1 MSEKLPSYEDFI
13 VDPKNLPSIDDLII
27 EEKLPSVD
35 DFIEPPRPEE
45 EIADLINADSADYDF
60 SSVGAGNTAIVDTG
74 PCSIE
79 ETQDLTE
86 IIRLI
91 SDVRKDIPEIPEIK
105 YYDDELKSIIERI
118 EGIPEVKHY
127 DKDIEAVCQ
136 QIDYVKEEIKELPE
150 PKYYDDQVLSIE
162 DRLSSLQEDLINI
175 PVVKYYD
182 EEIKAICQQIDQV
195 RSEIP
200 KFPKWVNEVNEVPDF
215 SWIGKTF
222 SVIDDDFVKVDDHLQ
237 AIRDR
242 INREVQDISENIET
256 KDFDNR
262 VEINKVS
269 DTLQET
275 KEKILKEIKE
285 TVIRVW
291 DHHHEFKNDD
301 RLLKKQILS
310 QFNNLKQRVDEEVK
324 QFNLKNK
331 EAKDLSKGY
340 FDELADEISNLPKP
354 KYYDENI
361 RSLNKDI
368 KKLNNHHDYNTTNI
382 SELYRIVDELKGKQE
397 VLKEELEEQGT
408 MLADPPDTNND
419 DPLTPIDQ
427 NFVTVDQLQKHY
439 KLFVERVQYQLA
451 SIGGGGAGFIKDL
464 DDVSFTSTN
473 NELLIYNAED
483 SKWVGIAST
492 ALVQNISAVSGDFD
506 VAGNITGTAATFTGN
521 VTVGGTITYDDVTF
535 LDSIGVATA
544 RSGLDVG
551 AGTITPIISIQA
563 STDTTTTTSASTID
577 SFVAATFRSAQYQI
591 QITQGSNYHVTTL
604 NVLHDGTDVY
614 LNEFG
619 TIRTSASLATFDA
632 DINSGS
638 VRVRATP
645 TTDSSTVFKLTK
657 TLTRV

>member
-13 VDPKNLPSIDDLII
+13 IDESSLPSVDELI
-27 EEKLPSVD
+27 ENNLPSVD

-45 EIADLINADSADYDF
+45 EIADILR
-60 SSVGAGNTAIVDTG
+60 VGAGNTAIDTA
-74 PCSIE
+74 PCSVE
-79 ETQDLTE
+79 ESQDLTE

-105 YYDDELKSIIERI
+105 YYDDELKSILERI
-118 EGIPEVKHY
+118 EGIPEIKYY

-150 PKYYDDQVLSIE
+150 PKYYDDQVASIE

-175 PVVKYYD
+175 PEVRHYEK
-182 EEIKAICQQIDQV
+182 EIVEICKQIDQV

-200 KFPKWVNEVNEVPDF
+200 EFPKWVNEVNEVPDF

-222 SVIDDDFVKVDDHLQ
+222 SVIDDDFVKVS
-237 AIRDR
+237 DR
-242 INREVQDISENIET
+242 FNSIKDQIDLEVQNIEESIET
-256 KDFDNR
+256 KDFESR
-262 VEINKVS
+262 VEIDKVS
-269 DTLQET
+269 TTLQET

-324 QFNLKNK
+324 NFNLKNT

-361 RSLNKDI
+361 RSLSKDI

-382 SELYRIVDELKGKQE
+382 TDLYQIVEELKGKQE
-397 VLKEELEEQGT
+397 VLKEELNEQGT
-408 MLADPPDTNND
+408 LLADPPDVKNN

-427 NFVTVDQLQKHY
+427 NFITVDQLQKHY

-451 SIGGGGAGFIKDL
+451 SIGGGGAGFIRDL
-464 DDVSFTSTN
+464 DDVTF
-473 NELLIYNAED
+473 D
-483 SKWVGIAST
+483 SSLGINQVLVYDDSSQKWVGIAST
-492 ALVQNISAVSGDFD
+492 SLINVVTGDLDVSGNISCA
-506 VAGNITGTAATFTGN
+506 
-521 VTVGGTITYDDVTF
+521 GTITYDDVTSV
-535 LDSIGVATA
+535 DSIGLATA
-544 RSGLDVG
+544 RSGLDIC
-551 AGTITPIISIQA
+551 AGSITPVISLQA
-563 STDTTTTTSASTID
+563 STSTTETTSVSNID
-577 SFVAATFRSAQYQI
+577 TFVAATFRSAQYQI

-604 NVLHDGTDVY
+604 NVLHDGTSVY

-619 TIRTSASLATFDA
+619 TIRTGAALASFDA
-632 DINSGS
+632 DINSGN

-645 TTDSSTVFKLTK
+645 TTDSSTVFKLSK

>member
-60 SSVGAGNTAIVDTG
+60 SSIGAGNTAIVDTG

-340 FDELADEISNLPKP
+340 FDDLADEISNLPKP

-382 SELYRIVDELKGKQE
+382 SELYRIVEELKGKQE

>member
-13 VDPKNLPSIDDLII
+13 VNPKNLPSIDDLII

-45 EIADLINADSADYDF
+45 EIADLYNADSADYDF
-60 SSVGAGNTAIVDTG
+60 SSVGAGNTAVDTT
-74 PCSIE
+74 PCSVE
-79 ETQDLTE
+79 EAQDLTE

-105 YYDDELKSIIERI
+105 YYDSELESILEQIKE
-118 EGIPEVKHY
+118 IPEVRYY
-127 DKDIEAVCQ
+127 DKEIKAVCE
-136 QIDYVKEEIKELPE
+136 QIDNVKEEIKELPE
-150 PKYYDDQVLSIE
+150 PKYYDDQVASIE
-162 DRLSSLQEDLINI
+162 DRISNLHEDLVNL

-182 EEIKAICQQIDQV
+182 EEITSIREQIDQV

-222 SVIDDDFVKVDDHLQ
+222 SVIDDDFIKVDDK
-237 AIRDR
+237 IKSICERMD
-242 INREVQDISENIET
+242 REVQDISENIET

-269 DTLQET
+269 DKLQET
-275 KEKILKEIKE
+275 KENILKEIKE

-310 QFNNLKQRVDEEVK
+310 QFNVLKQRVDEEVK

-331 EAKDLSKGY
+331 EARDLSKGY
-340 FDELADEISNLPKP
+340 FDDLADEISNLPKP

-361 RSLNKDI
+361 RDITKDI

-382 SELYRIVDELKGKQE
+382 SELYRIVEELKGKQE
-397 VLKEELEEQGT
+397 VLKEELDEQST
-408 MLADPPDTNND
+408 ILAEPPSTDNE

-464 DDVSFTSTN
+464 DDVSFDGSDKQ
-473 NELLIYNAED
+473 LLIYD
-483 SKWVGIAST
+483 SGTQKWVGIAST
-492 ALVQNISAVSGDFD
+492 ALLGDISEVSGNLNI
-506 VAGNITGTAATFTGN
+506 AGNITGTAATFTGN
-521 VTVGGTITYDDVTF
+521 VTIGGTITYDDVTF

-551 AGTITPIISIQA
+551 AGSITPIISIQA

-604 NVLHDGTDVY
+604 NVLHDGTDVF

-619 TIRTSASLATFDA
+619 TIRTGASLASFDA

>member
-13 VDPKNLPSIDDLII
+13 VDESNLPSVDELIV
-27 EEKLPSVD
+27 ENNLPSVD
-35 DFIEPPRPEE
+35 DYI
-45 EIADLINADSADYDF
+45 DM
-60 SSVGAGNTAIVDTG
+60 SVGAGNTAVDTT
-74 PCSIE
+74 PCSVE
-79 ETQDLTE
+79 EEITEEQQQDLTE

-105 YYDDELKSIIERI
+105 YYDSELESILEQIKE
-118 EGIPEVKHY
+118 IPEVRYY
-127 DKDIEAVCQ
+127 DKEIEAVCE
-136 QIDYVKEEIKELPE
+136 QIDSVKEEIKELPE
-150 PKYYDDQVLSIE
+150 PKYYDDQVASIE
-162 DRLSSLQEDLINI
+162 DRISNLHEDLVNL

-182 EEIKAICQQIDQV
+182 EEIKAICEQIDQV

-222 SVIDDDFVKVDDHLQ
+222 SVIDDDFIKVDDK
-237 AIRDR
+237 IKSICERMD
-242 INREVQDISENIET
+242 REVQDISENIET

-269 DTLQET
+269 DKLQET
-275 KEKILKEIKE
+275 KENILKEIKE

-331 EAKDLSKGY
+331 EARDLSKGY
-340 FDELADEISNLPKP
+340 FDDLADEISNLPKP

-361 RSLNKDI
+361 RNLSKDI

-382 SELYRIVDELKGKQE
+382 SELYRIVEELKGKQE

-464 DDVSFTSTN
+464 DDVSFDGTDN
-473 NELLIYNAED
+473 QLLIYNATD

-492 ALVQNISAVSGDFD
+492 ALSGGGNVSGDLTVSGD
-506 VAGNITGTAATFTGN
+506 AVISGNISVA
-521 VTVGGTITYDDVTF
+521 GTITYDDVTF
-535 LDSIGVATA
+535 VDSIGVVTA
-544 RSGLDVG
+544 RSGIELG
-551 AGTITPIISIQA
+551 AGSITPIIAIEAATS
-563 STDTTTTTSASTID
+563 TTTTTSASNID
-577 SFVAATFRSAQYQI
+577 TFVAATFRSAQYQI

-604 NVLHDGTDVY
+604 NVLHDGTTVY
-614 LNEFG
+614 LSEFG
-619 TIRTSASLATFDA
+619 TIRTGAITCIF
-632 DINSGS
+632 
-638 VRVRATP
+638 
-645 TTDSSTVFKLTK
+645 
-657 TLTRV
+657 

>member
-13 VDPKNLPSIDDLII
+13 VDQKNLPSIDDLII

-45 EIADLINADSADYDF
+45 EIADLVNADSADYDF
-60 SSVGAGNTAIVDTG
+60 SSVGAGNTAVDTG

-79 ETQDLTE
+79 EKQDLTE

-118 EGIPEVKHY
+118 EGIPEVRHY

-150 PKYYDDQVLSIE
+150 PKYYDDQVASIE
-162 DRLSSLQEDLINI
+162 DRISNLHEDLINL

-222 SVIDDDFVKVDDHLQ
+222 SVIDDDFIKVDDK
-237 AIRDR
+237 IKSICERMD
-242 INREVQDISENIET
+242 REVQDISENIET

-269 DTLQET
+269 DKLQET
-275 KEKILKEIKE
+275 KENILKEIKE

-310 QFNNLKQRVDEEVK
+310 QFNVLKQRVDEEVK

-331 EAKDLSKGY
+331 EARDLSKGY
-340 FDELADEISNLPKP
+340 FDNLADEISNLPKP

-361 RSLNKDI
+361 RDLTKNI

-382 SELYRIVDELKGKQE
+382 TELYRIVEELKGKQE
-397 VLKEELEEQGT
+397 ILKEELDEQST
-408 MLADPPDTNND
+408 LLAEPPETDNE

-464 DDVSFTSTN
+464 DDVTFDQTTGTN
-473 NELLIYNAED
+473 QLLIYNGD
-483 SKWVGIAST
+483 KWVGIAST
-492 ALVQNISAVSGDFD
+492 ALGSS
-506 VAGNITGTAATFTGN
+506 NITGDFTVSGN
-521 VTVGGTITYDDVTF
+521 AEFGGNISVAGTITYDDVTF
-535 LDSIGVATA
+535 VDSIGVVTA
-544 RSGLDVG
+544 RSGIELG
-551 AGTITPIISIQA
+551 AGSITPVIAIEA
-563 STDTTTTTSASTID
+563 ATETTTTTSASTID
-577 SFVAATFRSAQYQI
+577 SFTAATFRSAQYQI

-619 TIRTSASLATFDA
+619 TIRTGAALATFDA

>member
-13 VDPKNLPSIDDLII
+13 VNESNLPSVDELIV
-27 EEKLPSVD
+27 ENNLPSVD
-35 DFIEPPRPEE
+35 DYI
-45 EIADLINADSADYDF
+45 DM
-60 SSVGAGNTAIVDTG
+60 SVGAGNTAIVDTA
-74 PCSIE
+74 PCSVE
-79 ETQDLTE
+79 EEITEEQQQDLTE

-105 YYDDELKSIIERI
+105 YYDEELKSIIERI
-118 EGIPEVKHY
+118 ERIPEVRHY

-162 DRLSSLQEDLINI
+162 DRLSSLQEDLINL

-222 SVIDDDFVKVDDHLQ
+222 SVIDDDFIKVDDK
-237 AIRDR
+237 IKSICERVD
-242 INREVQDISENIET
+242 REVQDISENIET

-269 DTLQET
+269 DKLQET
-275 KEKILKEIKE
+275 KENILKEIKE

-310 QFNNLKQRVDEEVK
+310 QFNVLKQRVDEEVK
-324 QFNLKNK
+324 KFNLKNK
-331 EAKDLSKGY
+331 EARDLSKGY
-340 FDELADEISNLPKP
+340 FDNLADEISNLPKP

-361 RSLNKDI
+361 RDLTKDI

-382 SELYRIVDELKGKQE
+382 SELYRIVEELKGKQE
-397 VLKEELEEQGT
+397 ILKEELDEQST
-408 MLADPPDTNND
+408 LLAEPPETDNE

-464 DDVSFTSTN
+464 DDVTFDQTTGTN
-473 NELLIYNAED
+473 QLLIYNGD
-483 SKWVGIAST
+483 KWVGIAST
-492 ALVQNISAVSGDFD
+492 ALGSS
-506 VAGNITGTAATFTGN
+506 NITGDFTVSGN
-521 VTVGGTITYDDVTF
+521 AEFGGNISVAGTITYDDVTF
-535 LDSIGVATA
+535 VDSIGVVTA
-544 RSGLDVG
+544 RSGIELG
-551 AGTITPIISIQA
+551 AGSITPVIAIEA
-563 STDTTTTTSASTID
+563 ATETTTTTSASTID
-577 SFVAATFRSAQYQI
+577 SFTAATFRSAQYQI

-619 TIRTSASLATFDA
+619 IIRTGAALATFDA

-638 VRVRATP
+638 VRIRATP

>member
-60 SSVGAGNTAIVDTG
+60 SSVGAGNTAIDTG

-118 EGIPEVKHY
+118 EGIPEVRHY

-150 PKYYDDQVLSIE
+150 PKYYDDQVASIE
-162 DRLSSLQEDLINI
+162 DRISNLQEDLINI

-182 EEIKAICQQIDQV
+182 KEIKAICQQIDQV

-222 SVIDDDFVKVDDHLQ
+222 SVIDDDFVKVDDK
-237 AIRDR
+237 IKSICERVD
-242 INREVQDISENIET
+242 REVQDISENIET

-382 SELYRIVDELKGKQE
+382 SELYRIVEELKGKQE

-492 ALVQNISAVSGDFD
+492 TLVQNISAVSGDFD

-551 AGTITPIISIQA
+551 AGSITPIISIQA

-604 NVLHDGTDVY
+604 NVLHDGTDVF

-619 TIRTSASLATFDA
+619 TIRTGASLASFDA

>member
-13 VDPKNLPSIDDLII
+13 VDESSLPSVDELIV
-27 EEKLPSVD
+27 ENNLPSVD
-35 DFIEPPRPEE
+35 DYI
-45 EIADLINADSADYDF
+45 DM
-60 SSVGAGNTAIVDTG
+60 SVGAGNTAIDTA

-79 ETQDLTE
+79 EEITEEQQQDLTE

-105 YYDDELKSIIERI
+105 YYDEELKSIIERI
-118 EGIPEVKHY
+118 ERIPEVRHY

-150 PKYYDDQVLSIE
+150 PKYYDDQVSSIE
-162 DRLSSLQEDLINI
+162 DRLSSLQEDLINL

-222 SVIDDDFVKVDDHLQ
+222 SVIDDDFIKVDDK
-237 AIRDR
+237 IKSICERMD
-242 INREVQDISENIET
+242 REVQDISENIET
-256 KDFDNR
+256 KNFDNR

-269 DTLQET
+269 DKLQET
-275 KEKILKEIKE
+275 KENILKEIKE

-310 QFNNLKQRVDEEVK
+310 QFNTLKQRVDEEVK

-331 EAKDLSKGY
+331 EARDLSKGY
-340 FDELADEISNLPKP
+340 FDDLANEISNLPKP

-361 RSLNKDI
+361 RNINKDI

-382 SELYRIVDELKGKQE
+382 TELYRIVEELKGKQE
-397 VLKEELEEQGT
+397 ILKEELDEQST
-408 MLADPPDTNND
+408 LLAEPPETDNE

-464 DDVSFTSTN
+464 DDVTFDQTTGTN
-473 NELLIYNAED
+473 QLLIYNGD
-483 SKWVGIAST
+483 KWVGIAST
-492 ALVQNISAVSGDFD
+492 ALGSS
-506 VAGNITGTAATFTGN
+506 NITGDFTVSGN
-521 VTVGGTITYDDVTF
+521 AEFGGNISVAGTITYDDVTF
-535 LDSIGVATA
+535 VDSIGVVTA
-544 RSGLDVG
+544 RSGIELG
-551 AGTITPIISIQA
+551 AGSITPVIAIEA
-563 STDTTTTTSASTID
+563 ATETTTTTSASTID
-577 SFVAATFRSAQYQI
+577 SFTAATFRSAQYQI

-619 TIRTSASLATFDA
+619 TIRTGAALATFDA

>member
-45 EIADLINADSADYDF
+45 EIADLYNADSADYDF
-60 SSVGAGNTAIVDTG
+60 GSVGAGNTAIDTG

-105 YYDDELKSIIERI
+105 YYDDELKSILERI
-118 EGIPEVKHY
+118 EGIPEIKYY
-127 DKDIEAVCQ
+127 DKDIESVCQ

-150 PKYYDDQVLSIE
+150 PKYYDDQVSSIE

-269 DTLQET
+269 DTLQAT

-340 FDELADEISNLPKP
+340 FDDLADEISNLPKP

-361 RSLNKDI
+361 RSLSKDI

-382 SELYRIVDELKGKQE
+382 TELYKIVEELKGKQE
-397 VLKEELEEQGT
+397 VLKEELNEQGT
-408 MLADPPDTNND
+408 LLADPPDTKND

-464 DDVSFTSTN
+464 DDVSFEGVDN
-473 NELLIYNAED
+473 QLLIYNATD

-492 ALVQNISAVSGDFD
+492 ALGGGNISGDLTVSGNA
-506 VAGNITGTAATFTGN
+506 VISGNISVA
-521 VTVGGTITYDDVTF
+521 GTITYDDVTF
-535 LDSIGVATA
+535 VDSIGVVTA
-544 RSGLDVG
+544 RSGIELG
-551 AGTITPIISIQA
+551 AGSITPIISIEA
-563 STDTTTTTSASTID
+563 ATSTTTTTSASNID
-577 SFVAATFRSAQYQI
+577 TFVAATFRSAQYQI

-619 TIRTSASLATFDA
+619 TIRTAASLATFDA

>member
-1 MSEKLPSYEDFI
+1 MSEKLASYEDFI
-13 VDPKNLPSIDDLII
+13 IDESNLPSVDELIV
-27 EEKLPSVD
+27 ENNLPSVD
-35 DFIEPPRPEE
+35 DYI
-45 EIADLINADSADYDF
+45 DM
-60 SSVGAGNTAIVDTG
+60 SVGAGNTAVDTA
-74 PCSIE
+74 PCSVEEEIIE
-79 ETQDLTE
+79 EKQQDLTE

-118 EGIPEVKHY
+118 EEIPEVKHY

-150 PKYYDDQVLSIE
+150 PKYYDDQVASIE
-162 DRLSSLQEDLINI
+162 DRISNLQEDLINI

-222 SVIDDDFVKVDDHLQ
+222 SVIDDDFIKVDDK
-237 AIRDR
+237 IKSICERMD
-242 INREVQDISENIET
+242 REVQDISENIET

-310 QFNNLKQRVDEEVK
+310 QFNVLKQRVDEEVK

-331 EAKDLSKGY
+331 EARDLSKGY
-340 FDELADEISNLPKP
+340 FDDLADEISNLPKP

-361 RSLNKDI
+361 RDLTKDI

-382 SELYRIVDELKGKQE
+382 SELYRIVEELKGKQE
-397 VLKEELEEQGT
+397 VLKEELSEQGT

-464 DDVSFTSTN
+464 DDVSFDGTDN
-473 NELLIYNAED
+473 QLLIYNATD

-492 ALVQNISAVSGDFD
+492 ALGGNNVSGDLTVSGNAEF
-506 VAGNITGTAATFTGN
+506 AGNISVA
-521 VTVGGTITYDDVTF
+521 GTITYDDVTF
-535 LDSIGVATA
+535 VDSIGVVTA
-544 RSGLDVG
+544 RSGIELG
-551 AGTITPIISIQA
+551 AGSITPVIAIEA
-563 STDTTTTTSASTID
+563 ATETTTTTSASTID
-577 SFVAATFRSAQYQI
+577 SFTAATFRSAQYQI

-619 TIRTSASLATFDA
+619 TIRTGAALATFDA

>member
-13 VDPKNLPSIDDLII
+13 VDESNLPSVDELIV
-27 EEKLPSVD
+27 ENNLPSVD
-35 DFIEPPRPEE
+35 DYI
-45 EIADLINADSADYDF
+45 DM
-60 SSVGAGNTAIVDTG
+60 SVGAGNTAVDTT
-74 PCSIE
+74 PCSVE
-79 ETQDLTE
+79 EEITEEQQQDLTE

-105 YYDDELKSIIERI
+105 YYDEELKSIIERI
-118 EGIPEVKHY
+118 ERIPEVRHY

-150 PKYYDDQVLSIE
+150 PKYYDDQVSSIE

-222 SVIDDDFVKVDDHLQ
+222 SVIDDDFIKVDDK
-237 AIRDR
+237 IKSICERVD
-242 INREVQDISENIET
+242 REVQDISENIET

-331 EAKDLSKGY
+331 EARDLSKGY
-340 FDELADEISNLPKP
+340 FDDLADEISNLPKP

-361 RSLNKDI
+361 RDINKDI

-382 SELYRIVDELKGKQE
+382 TELYRIVEELKGKQE
-397 VLKEELEEQGT
+397 ILKEELDEQNT
-408 MLADPPDTNND
+408 LLAEPPETDNE

-464 DDVSFTSTN
+464 DDVTFDQTTGTN
-473 NELLIYNAED
+473 QLLIYNGD
-483 SKWVGIAST
+483 KWVGIAST
-492 ALVQNISAVSGDFD
+492 ALGSS
-506 VAGNITGTAATFTGN
+506 NITGDFTVSGN
-521 VTVGGTITYDDVTF
+521 AEFGGNISVAGTITYDDVTF
-535 LDSIGVATA
+535 VDSIGVVTA
-544 RSGLDVG
+544 RSGIELG
-551 AGTITPIISIQA
+551 AGSITPVIAIEA
-563 STDTTTTTSASTID
+563 GTETTTTTSASTID
-577 SFVAATFRSAQYQI
+577 SFTAATFRSAQYQI

-619 TIRTSASLATFDA
+619 TIRTGAALATFDA

>member
-13 VDPKNLPSIDDLII
+13 IDESNLPSVDELIV
-27 EEKLPSVD
+27 ENNLPSVD
-35 DFIEPPRPEE
+35 DFI
-45 EIADLINADSADYDF
+45 DM
-60 SSVGAGNTAIVDTG
+60 SVGAGNTAVDTA
-74 PCSIE
+74 PCSVEEEIIE
-79 ETQDLTE
+79 EKQQDLTE

-105 YYDDELKSIIERI
+105 YYDDELRSIIERI
-118 EGIPEVKHY
+118 EEIPEVKYY

-150 PKYYDDQVLSIE
+150 PKYYDDQVASIE
-162 DRLSSLQEDLINI
+162 DRISNLQEDLINI

-222 SVIDDDFVKVDDHLQ
+222 SVIDDDFIKVDDK
-237 AIRDR
+237 IKSICERMD
-242 INREVQDISENIET
+242 REVQDISENIET

-310 QFNNLKQRVDEEVK
+310 QFNVLKQRVDEEVK

-331 EAKDLSKGY
+331 EVRDLSKGY
-340 FDELADEISNLPKP
+340 FDDLADEISNLPKP

-361 RSLNKDI
+361 RDLTKDI

-382 SELYRIVDELKGKQE
+382 SELYRIVEELKGKQE
-397 VLKEELEEQGT
+397 VLKEELAEQGT

-464 DDVSFTSTN
+464 DDVSFDGTDN
-473 NELLIYNAED
+473 QLLIYNANRFKMGRNCKH
-483 SKWVGIAST
+483 S
-492 ALVQNISAVSGDFD
+492 
-506 VAGNITGTAATFTGN
+506 
-521 VTVGGTITYDDVTF
+521 
-535 LDSIGVATA
+535 
-544 RSGLDVG
+544 
-551 AGTITPIISIQA
+551 
-563 STDTTTTTSASTID
+563 
-577 SFVAATFRSAQYQI
+577 
-591 QITQGSNYHVTTL
+591 
-604 NVLHDGTDVY
+604 
-614 LNEFG
+614 
-619 TIRTSASLATFDA
+619 SL
-632 DINSGS
+632 
-638 VRVRATP
+638 
-645 TTDSSTVFKLTK
+645 
-657 TLTRV
+657 

>member
-60 SSVGAGNTAIVDTG
+60 SSVGAGNTAIDTG

-150 PKYYDDQVLSIE
+150 PKYYDDQVASIE
-162 DRLSSLQEDLINI
+162 DRLGSLQEDLINI

-222 SVIDDDFVKVDDHLQ
+222 SVIDDDFIKVDDK
-237 AIRDR
+237 IKSICERMD
-242 INREVQDISENIET
+242 REVQDISENIET

-269 DTLQET
+269 DKLQET
-275 KEKILKEIKE
+275 KENILKEIKE

-331 EAKDLSKGY
+331 EARDLSKGY
-340 FDELADEISNLPKP
+340 FDDLADEISNLPKP

-361 RSLNKDI
+361 RDLNKDI

-382 SELYRIVDELKGKQE
+382 SELYRIVEELKGKQE
-397 VLKEELEEQGT
+397 ILKEELDEQST
-408 MLADPPDTNND
+408 LLAEPPDTDNE

-427 NFVTVDQLQKHY
+427 DFVTVDQLQKHY

-551 AGTITPIISIQA
+551 AGSITPIISIQA

-604 NVLHDGTDVY
+604 NVLHDGTDVF

-619 TIRTSASLATFDA
+619 TIRTGASLASFDA

>member
-13 VDPKNLPSIDDLII
+13 VDESNLPSVDELIV
-27 EEKLPSVD
+27 ENNLPSVD
-35 DFIEPPRPEE
+35 DYI
-45 EIADLINADSADYDF
+45 DM
-60 SSVGAGNTAIVDTG
+60 SVGAGNTAIDTA
-74 PCSIE
+74 PCSVE
-79 ETQDLTE
+79 EEITEEQQQDLTE

-105 YYDDELKSIIERI
+105 YYDEELKSIIERI
-118 EGIPEVKHY
+118 ERIPEVRHY

-162 DRLSSLQEDLINI
+162 DRLSSLQEDLINL

-222 SVIDDDFVKVDDHLQ
+222 SVIDDDFIKVDDK
-237 AIRDR
+237 IKSICERMD
-242 INREVQDISENIET
+242 REVQDISENIET
-256 KDFDNR
+256 KNFDNR

-269 DTLQET
+269 DKLQET
-275 KEKILKEIKE
+275 KENILKEIKE

-310 QFNNLKQRVDEEVK
+310 QFNTLKQRVDEEVK

-331 EAKDLSKGY
+331 EARDLSKGY
-340 FDELADEISNLPKP
+340 FDDLANEISNLPKP

-361 RSLNKDI
+361 RNINKDI

-382 SELYRIVDELKGKQE
+382 TELYRIVEELKGKQE
-397 VLKEELEEQGT
+397 ILKEELDEQST
-408 MLADPPDTNND
+408 LLAEPPETDNE

-464 DDVSFTSTN
+464 DDVTFDQTTGTN
-473 NELLIYNAED
+473 QLLIYNGD
-483 SKWVGIAST
+483 KWVGIAST
-492 ALVQNISAVSGDFD
+492 ALGSS
-506 VAGNITGTAATFTGN
+506 NITGDFTVSGN
-521 VTVGGTITYDDVTF
+521 AEFGGNISVAGTITYDDVTF
-535 LDSIGVATA
+535 VDSIGVVTA
-544 RSGLDVG
+544 RSGIELG
-551 AGTITPIISIQA
+551 AGSITPVIAIEA
-563 STDTTTTTSASTID
+563 ATETTTTTSASTID
-577 SFVAATFRSAQYQI
+577 SFTAATFRSAQYQI

-619 TIRTSASLATFDA
+619 TIRTGAALATFDA

>member
-60 SSVGAGNTAIVDTG
+60 SSVGAGNTAIDTG

-118 EGIPEVKHY
+118 EGIPEVRHY

-150 PKYYDDQVLSIE
+150 PKYYDDQVASIE
-162 DRLSSLQEDLINI
+162 DRISNLHEDLVNL

-182 EEIKAICQQIDQV
+182 EEIKGICQQIDQV

-222 SVIDDDFVKVDDHLQ
+222 SVIDDDFIKVDDK
-237 AIRDR
+237 IKSICERMD
-242 INREVQDISENIET
+242 REVQDISENIET
-256 KDFDNR
+256 KNFDNR

-310 QFNNLKQRVDEEVK
+310 QFNTLKQRVDEEVK

-382 SELYRIVDELKGKQE
+382 SELYRIVEELKGKQE
-397 VLKEELEEQGT
+397 VLKEELDEQST
-408 MLADPPDTNND
+408 LLAEPPETDNE

-464 DDVSFTSTN
+464 DDVTFDQTTGTN
-473 NELLIYNAED
+473 QLLIYNGN
-483 SKWVGIAST
+483 KWVGIAST
-492 ALVQNISAVSGDFD
+492 ALGSS
-506 VAGNITGTAATFTGN
+506 NITGDFTVSGN
-521 VTVGGTITYDDVTF
+521 AEFSGNISVAGTITYDDVTF
-535 LDSIGVATA
+535 VDSIGVVTA
-544 RSGLDVG
+544 RSGIELG
-551 AGTITPIISIQA
+551 AGSITPIIAIEAATS
-563 STDTTTTTSASTID
+563 TTTTTSASNID
-577 SFVAATFRSAQYQI
+577 TFVAATFRSAQYQI

-604 NVLHDGTDVY
+604 NVLHDGTTVY

-619 TIRTSASLATFDA
+619 TIRTGASLATFDA
-632 DINSGS
+632 DIDSGN

>member
-13 VDPKNLPSIDDLII
+13 IDESSLPSVDELI
-27 EEKLPSVD
+27 ENNLPSVD
-35 DFIEPPRPEE
+35 DFIESPRPEE
-45 EIADLINADSADYDF
+45 EIADILR
-60 SSVGAGNTAIVDTG
+60 VGAGNTAYEDTA
-74 PCSIE
+74 PCSVE
-79 ETQDLTE
+79 ESQDLTE

-105 YYDDELKSIIERI
+105 YYDDELKSILERI
-118 EGIPEVKHY
+118 EGIPEIKYY

-150 PKYYDDQVLSIE
+150 PKYYDDQVASIE

-175 PVVKYYD
+175 PEVRHYEK
-182 EEIKAICQQIDQV
+182 EIVEICKQIDQV

-200 KFPKWVNEVNEVPDF
+200 EFPKWVNEVNEVPDF

-222 SVIDDDFVKVDDHLQ
+222 SVIDDDFVKVS
-237 AIRDR
+237 DR
-242 INREVQDISENIET
+242 FNSIKDQIDLEVQNIEESIET
-256 KDFDNR
+256 KDFESR
-262 VEINKVS
+262 VEIDKVS
-269 DTLQET
+269 TTLQET

-324 QFNLKNK
+324 NFNLKNT

-340 FDELADEISNLPKP
+340 FDDLADEISNLPKP

-361 RSLNKDI
+361 RSLSKDI
-368 KKLNNHHDYNTTNI
+368 KKLNNHHNYNTTNI
-382 SELYRIVDELKGKQE
+382 TELYKIVEELKGKQE
-397 VLKEELEEQGT
+397 VLKEELNEQGT
-408 MLADPPDTNND
+408 LLADPPDVKNS

-427 NFVTVDQLQKHY
+427 NFITVDQLQKHY

-451 SIGGGGAGFIKDL
+451 SIGGGGAGFVRDL
-464 DDVSFTSTN
+464 DDVTFDST
-473 NELLIYNAED
+473 LGIDQVLVYSD
-483 SKWVGIAST
+483 SSQKWVGIAST
-492 ALVQNISAVSGDFD
+492 SLINVVTGDLSVSGNISCA
-506 VAGNITGTAATFTGN
+506 
-521 VTVGGTITYDDVTF
+521 GTITYDDVTNV
-535 LDSIGVATA
+535 DSVGVVTA
-544 RSGLDVG
+544 RSGIELG
-551 AGTITPIISIQA
+551 AGSITPIIAIEAATS
-563 STDTTTTTSASTID
+563 TTTTTSASNID
-577 SFVAATFRSAQYQI
+577 TFVATTFRSAQYQI

-604 NVLHDGTDVY
+604 NVLHDGTSVY

-619 TIRTSASLATFDA
+619 TIRTGASLATFDA
-632 DINSGS
+632 DINSGN

>member
-13 VDPKNLPSIDDLII
+13 VNPKNLPSIDDLII

-60 SSVGAGNTAIVDTG
+60 SSVGAGNTAIDTG

-105 YYDDELKSIIERI
+105 YYDEELKSILERI
-118 EGIPEVKHY
+118 EGIPEVRHY

-150 PKYYDDQVLSIE
+150 PKYYDDQVESIE

-182 EEIKAICQQIDQV
+182 EEIKAICSQIDQV

-324 QFNLKNK
+324 NFNLKNT

-361 RSLNKDI
+361 RSLSKDI

-382 SELYRIVDELKGKQE
+382 TDLYQIVEELKGKQE
-397 VLKEELEEQGT
+397 VLKEELNEQGT
-408 MLADPPDTNND
+408 LLADPPDVKNN

-427 NFVTVDQLQKHY
+427 NFITVDQLQKHY

-451 SIGGGGAGFIKDL
+451 SIGGGGAGFIRDL
-464 DDVSFTSTN
+464 DDVTF
-473 NELLIYNAED
+473 D
-483 SKWVGIAST
+483 SSLGVNQVLVYDDSSQKWVGIAST
-492 ALVQNISAVSGDFD
+492 SLINVVTGDLDVSGNISCA
-506 VAGNITGTAATFTGN
+506 
-521 VTVGGTITYDDVTF
+521 GTITYDDVTSV
-535 LDSIGVATA
+535 DSIGLATA
-544 RSGLDVG
+544 RSGLDIC
-551 AGTITPIISIQA
+551 AGSITPVISLQA
-563 STDTTTTTSASTID
+563 STSTTETTSVSNID
-577 SFVAATFRSAQYQI
+577 TFVAATFRSAQYQI

-604 NVLHDGTDVY
+604 NVLHDGTSVY

-619 TIRTSASLATFDA
+619 TIRTGAALASFDA
-632 DINSGS
+632 DINSGN

-645 TTDSSTVFKLTK
+645 TTDSSTVFKLSK

>member
-45 EIADLINADSADYDF
+45 EIADLYNADSADYDF
-60 SSVGAGNTAIVDTG
+60 SSVGAGNTAVDTT
-74 PCSIE
+74 PCSVE
-79 ETQDLTE
+79 EAQDLTE

-105 YYDDELKSIIERI
+105 YYDSELESILEQIKE
-118 EGIPEVKHY
+118 IPEVRYY
-127 DKDIEAVCQ
+127 DKEIEAVCE
-136 QIDYVKEEIKELPE
+136 QIDNVKEEIKELPE
-150 PKYYDDQVLSIE
+150 PKYYDDQVASIE
-162 DRLSSLQEDLINI
+162 DRISNLHEDLVNL

-182 EEIKAICQQIDQV
+182 EEITSIREQINQV

-222 SVIDDDFVKVDDHLQ
+222 SVIDDDFIKVDDK
-237 AIRDR
+237 IKSICERMD
-242 INREVQDISENIET
+242 REVQDISENIET

-269 DTLQET
+269 DKLQET
-275 KEKILKEIKE
+275 KENILKEIKE

-331 EAKDLSKGY
+331 EARDLSKGY
-340 FDELADEISNLPKP
+340 FDDLADEISNLPKP

-361 RSLNKDI
+361 RDITKDI

-382 SELYRIVDELKGKQE
+382 SELYRIVEELKGKQE
-397 VLKEELEEQGT
+397 VLKEELAEQGT

-464 DDVSFTSTN
+464 DDVSFDGTDN
-473 NELLIYNAED
+473 QLLIYNATD

-492 ALVQNISAVSGDFD
+492 ALGGNNVSGDLTVSGD
-506 VAGNITGTAATFTGN
+506 AVISGNISVA
-521 VTVGGTITYDDVTF
+521 GTITYDDVTF
-535 LDSIGVATA
+535 VDSIGVVTA
-544 RSGLDVG
+544 RSGIELG
-551 AGTITPIISIQA
+551 AGSITPVIAIEA
-563 STDTTTTTSASTID
+563 ATETTTTTSASTID
-577 SFVAATFRSAQYQI
+577 SFTAATFRSAQYQI

-619 TIRTSASLATFDA
+619 TIRTAAALATFDA

>member
-13 VDPKNLPSIDDLII
+13 IDESSLPSIDELI
-27 EEKLPSVD
+27 ENNLPSVD

-45 EIADLINADSADYDF
+45 EIADLINADSADYNF
-60 SSVGAGNTAIVDTG
+60 SSVGAGNTAIDTG

-105 YYDDELKSIIERI
+105 YYDDELKSILERI
-118 EGIPEVKHY
+118 EGIPEVRHY

-150 PKYYDDQVLSIE
+150 PKYYDDQVASIE

-182 EEIKAICQQIDQV
+182 EEIKAICSQIDQV

-340 FDELADEISNLPKP
+340 FDDLADEISNLPKP

-361 RSLNKDI
+361 RSLSKDI
-368 KKLNNHHDYNTTNI
+368 KKLNNHHNYNTTNI
-382 SELYRIVDELKGKQE
+382 TELYKIVEELKGKQE
-397 VLKEELEEQGT
+397 VLKEELNEQGT
-408 MLADPPDTNND
+408 LLADPPDTKND

-427 NFVTVDQLQKHY
+427 NFITVDQLQKHY

-451 SIGGGGAGFIKDL
+451 SIGGGGAGFVRDL
-464 DDVSFTSTN
+464 DDVTFDST
-473 NELLIYNAED
+473 LGIDQVLVYSD
-483 SKWVGIAST
+483 SSQKWVGIAST
-492 ALVQNISAVSGDFD
+492 SLINVVTGDLSVSGNISCA
-506 VAGNITGTAATFTGN
+506 
-521 VTVGGTITYDDVTF
+521 GTITYDDVTNV
-535 LDSIGVATA
+535 DSVGVVTA
-544 RSGLDVG
+544 RSGIELG
-551 AGTITPIISIQA
+551 AGSITPIIAIEAATS
-563 STDTTTTTSASTID
+563 TTTTTSASNID
-577 SFVAATFRSAQYQI
+577 TFVAATFRSAQYQI

-604 NVLHDGTDVY
+604 NVLHDGTSVY

-619 TIRTSASLATFDA
+619 TIRTGASLATFDA
-632 DINSGS
+632 DINSGN

>member
-13 VDPKNLPSIDDLII
+13 VDESNLPSVDELIV
-27 EEKLPSVD
+27 ENNLPSVD
-35 DFIEPPRPEE
+35 DYI
-45 EIADLINADSADYDF
+45 DM
-60 SSVGAGNTAIVDTG
+60 SVGAGNTAIDTA
-74 PCSIE
+74 PCSVE
-79 ETQDLTE
+79 EEITEEQQQDLTE

-105 YYDDELKSIIERI
+105 YYDEELKSIIERI
-118 EGIPEVKHY
+118 ERIPEVRHY

-162 DRLSSLQEDLINI
+162 DRLSSLQEDLINL

-222 SVIDDDFVKVDDHLQ
+222 SVIDDDFIKVDDK
-237 AIRDR
+237 IKSICERMD
-242 INREVQDISENIET
+242 REVQDISENIET
-256 KDFDNR
+256 KNFDNR

-269 DTLQET
+269 DKLQET
-275 KEKILKEIKE
+275 KENILKEIKE

-310 QFNNLKQRVDEEVK
+310 QFNTLKQRVDEEVK

-331 EAKDLSKGY
+331 EARDLSKGY
-340 FDELADEISNLPKP
+340 FDDLANEISNLPKP

-361 RSLNKDI
+361 RNINKDI

-382 SELYRIVDELKGKQE
+382 TELYRIVEELKGKQE
-397 VLKEELEEQGT
+397 ILKEELDEQST
-408 MLADPPDTNND
+408 LLAEPPETDNE

-464 DDVSFTSTN
+464 DDVTFDQTTGTN
-473 NELLIYNAED
+473 QLLIYNGD
-483 SKWVGIAST
+483 KWVGIAST
-492 ALVQNISAVSGDFD
+492 ALGSS
-506 VAGNITGTAATFTGN
+506 NITGDFTVSGN
-521 VTVGGTITYDDVTF
+521 AEFGGNISVAGTITYDDVTF
-535 LDSIGVATA
+535 VDSIGVVTA
-544 RSGLDVG
+544 RSGIELG
-551 AGTITPIISIQA
+551 AGSITPVIAIEA
-563 STDTTTTTSASTID
+563 ATETTTTTSASTID
-577 SFVAATFRSAQYQI
+577 SFTAATFRSAQYQI

-619 TIRTSASLATFDA
+619 IIRTGAALATFDA

-638 VRVRATP
+638 VRIRATP